1 VSTISLPGLQ
11 TGIDT
16 QAIIQQLLT
25 ASSGTLNRLQARK
38 TGYQYKLDA
47 FNTLETRL
55 QGLQT
60 AVEDIRTTADLRAY
74 AATSNDTDRLT
85 VETDTGAGEGAH
97 EIAVGQLAA
106 AEREVHDGL
115 DALDTLVGEGT
126 LAYTYDGTTRTV
138 QTTADTTLENLR
150 DLINNDAGNP
160 GVTASILEY
169 DAGSGQVYHL
179 VMGGND
185 TGADCTISIE
195 DSQTTLD
202 GTGGTVDF
210 RAATFTETQS
220 AQDAQ
225 VRVDGYPAGDWITRS
240 TNSINDILPGVTLNL
255 HAPTE
260 AGETVRISINRDT
273 ESLKEKVNAFVQTYN
288 STIGYIQDQTAYD
301 ETTGVAGILM
311 GEYTTTHVRQQARLP
326 LTETAPGF
334 LDGTDPYTLAG
345 QIGLSI
351 DRYGTLELDEETF
364 DDALA
369 DDYLGVLNLLGA
381 DRTGAS
387 DSEALRFYGATSM
400 TEPGL
405 YDVKATFE
413 SGTLVSAQI
422 KGSDEGD
429 GDWRDATVNGNTIT
443 GDADHPE
450 AHLQVT
456 ADYGGTGTVEAQV
469 RVRQGVAGRLYDSLD
484 DLLEPLN
491 GALANVHERCTNM
504 LENLN
509 DNIARQEDRLE
520 AMEERLE
527 RQFARLE
534 STLVQ
539 IQAQQSALGLSFLS
553 AQ

>member
-1 VSTISLPGLQ
+1 MSTISLPGLQ

-16 QAIIQQLLT
+16 QALIQQLLT
-25 ASSGTLNRLQARK
+25 ASSGTLNRLQTRK
-38 TGYQYKLDA
+38 TDYQDKLDA
-47 FNTLETRL
+47 FNTLDTRL

-60 AVEDIRTTADLRAY
+60 VVEDIRTTADLRAY
-74 AATSNDTDRLT
+74 AATSNDTDRLS
-85 VETDTGAGEGAH
+85 VEVGAGAGEGAH
-97 EIAVGQLAA
+97 EIAVDQLAA

-115 DALDTLVGEGT
+115 AELDTLVGEGT
-126 LAYTYDGTTRTV
+126 LAYTYDGTTRTI
-138 QTTADTTLENLR
+138 QTTAETTLEDLR

-160 GVTASILEY
+160 GATASILEY
-169 DAGSGQVYHL
+169 DAGGDQVYHL
-179 VMGGND
+179 VLGGND

-195 DSQTTLD
+195 DAQTTLD

-210 RAATFTETQS
+210 RTATFTETQS

-225 VRVDGYPAGDWITRS
+225 VRVDGYPDKDWITRS

-255 HAPTE
+255 HAPTGV
-260 AGETVRISINRDT
+260 GETVRISINRDT

-301 ETTGVAGILM
+301 EATGAAGILM
-311 GEYTTTHVRQQARLP
+311 GEYTATHIRQQARLP
-326 LTETAPGF
+326 LIEAAPGF

-369 DDYLGVLNLLGA
+369 EDYLGLLNLLGA

-422 KGSDEGD
+422 KGSDEGA
-429 GDWRDATVNGNTIT
+429 GAWRDATVNGNTIT
-443 GDADHPE
+443 GDIDHPE

-504 LENLN
+504 LESLD
-509 DNIARQEDRLE
+509 DNIARQEYRLE
-520 AMEERLE
+520 AMEERLR

-534 STLVQ
+534 STLTQ
-539 IQAQQSALGLSFLS
+539 LQAQQSAIGLFY
-553 AQ
+553 